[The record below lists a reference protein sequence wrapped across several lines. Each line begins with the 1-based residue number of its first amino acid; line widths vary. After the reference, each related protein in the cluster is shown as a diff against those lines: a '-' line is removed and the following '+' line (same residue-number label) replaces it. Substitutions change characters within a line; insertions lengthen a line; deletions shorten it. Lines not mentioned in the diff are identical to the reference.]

1 VQLGAL
7 VRIPRTYKNLQRL
20 REILGVIVKYGFGD
34 LVARLEVENA
44 LALGLSLVRFR
55 RQRRELV
62 RYTTEERIRMAFE
75 ELGPTFVKLGQILA
89 TRPDLIPISLIVE
102 LRKLQDAVPPF
113 GSEAARNQIESAL
126 GRPIAELFAEFDDAP
141 IAAASIAQVHRARL
155 YSGEEVA
162 VKVRR
167 PGLEQVIGTD
177 LEILRGL
184 ASLLEENAPELRAY
198 APIEIVEE
206 FARAITLE
214 VDLSNEAS
222 NMQRFARNFAGD
234 PQVHVPRLFA
244 THSTPAVLTM
254 EFVRGIKAK
263 DIAGLDAAGID
274 RKKLAAGGVEF
285 CLRQVF
291 DHGFFHADPH
301 PGNLFVLPGCV
312 IVPID
317 MGMMGVLEPEL
328 VDALLELL
336 VGILLR
342 DAEKIARLFARLEL
356 IDDRVDRVRLRRD
369 ITALLERYASLPIGQ
384 VDVAALIG
392 SLFEVLQRHRVR
404 VPPELLLMGKALATV
419 DGMARDLDPTLDPIE
434 AVRPYVLKTW
444 LRRLADPRFLARD
457 WIRAASNIIETAT
470 TLPGDLRAI
479 TRDLRRGE
487 LRIATRHEG
496 LEALVREQA
505 RSANRSLLA
514 LLVGVTTLASS
525 ILIASGTGA
534 LLGPLPITAW
544 LGIAGLALAGSG
556 FWVLAYGV
564 LRSGRF

>member
-1 VQLGAL
+1 MQLGAL

-20 REILGVIVKYGFGD
+20 REIASVIVKYGFGD
-34 LVARLEVENA
+34 LVARLEIENT
-44 LALGLSLVRFR
+44 LELGLSLLRFR

-89 TRPDLIPISLIVE
+89 TRPDLIPMSLIVE

-113 GSEAARNQIESAL
+113 GSEAARKQIESAL
-126 GRPIAELFAEFDDAP
+126 GRPIAELFADFDDTP

-155 YSGEEVA
+155 FSGEEVA

-198 APIEIVEE
+198 APSEIVEE

-234 PQVHVPRLFA
+234 PRVHVPTLYPS
-244 THSTPAVLTM
+244 HSTPAVLTM

-301 PGNLFVLPGCV
+301 PGNLFVLPGEV
-312 IVPID
+312 IAPID
-317 MGMMGVLEPEL
+317 MGMMGVLEPEM

-342 DAEKIARLFARLEL
+342 DAEKIAQLFARLDL

-369 ITALLERYASLPIGQ
+369 IAALLERYASLPIGE

-457 WIRAASNIIETAT
+457 WIRAAHNIAETVT

-479 TRDLRRGE
+479 ARDLRRGE

-514 LLVGVTTLASS
+514 VLIGATTLASS
-525 ILIASGTGA
+525 VLIASGSGA

-556 FWVLAYGV
+556 FWLLAYGV

>member
-1 VQLGAL
+1 MQLGAL

-20 REILGVIVKYGFGD
+20 REIASVIVKYGFGD
-34 LVARLEVENA
+34 LVARLEIENT
-44 LALGLSLVRFR
+44 LELGLSLLRFR

-89 TRPDLIPISLIVE
+89 TRPDLIPMSLIVE

-113 GSEAARNQIESAL
+113 GSEAARNQIESSL
-126 GRPIAELFAEFDDAP
+126 GRPIAELFAEFDDTP

-155 YSGEEVA
+155 FSGEEVA

-198 APIEIVEE
+198 APSEIVEE

-234 PQVHVPRLFA
+234 PRVHVPALYA
-244 THSTPAVLTM
+244 SHSTPAVLTM

-301 PGNLFVLPGCV
+301 PGNLFVLPGEV
-312 IVPID
+312 IAPID
-317 MGMMGVLEPEL
+317 MGMMGVLEPEM

-342 DAEKIARLFARLEL
+342 DAEKIAQLFARLDL
-356 IDDRVDRVRLRRD
+356 IDDRVYRVLLRRD
-369 ITALLERYASLPIGQ
+369 IAALLERYASLPIGE

-457 WIRAASNIIETAT
+457 WIRAAHDIAETVT

-479 TRDLRRGE
+479 ARDLRRGE

-505 RSANRSLLA
+505 RSANRNLLA
-514 LLVGVTTLASS
+514 MLVGATTLASS
-525 ILIASGTGA
+525 VLIASGGGV

-556 FWVLAYGV
+556 FWLLAYGV

>member
-1 VQLGAL
+1 MQLGTL

-20 REILGVIVKYGFGD
+20 REIVGVVVKYGFGD
-34 LVARLEVENA
+34 LVARLELENA
-44 LALGLSLVRFR
+44 LELGRSLVRFR

-62 RYTTEERIRMAFE
+62 HYRTEERIRMAFE

-89 TRPDLIPISLIVE
+89 TRPDVIPMSVVQE

-113 GSEAARNQIESAL
+113 GSAAARAQIESEL
-126 GRPIAELFAEFDDAP
+126 GKPIAELFAEFEDAP

-155 YSGEEVA
+155 HSGEAVA

-184 ASLLEENAPELRAY
+184 ATLLEENAPELRAY
-198 APIEIVEE
+198 APVEMVEE
-206 FARAITLE
+206 FARAIQLE
-214 VDLSNEAS
+214 VDLSNEAT

-234 PQVHVPRLFA
+234 PQVHVPVLYES
-244 THSTPAVLTM
+244 HSTSAVLTM
-254 EFVRGIKAK
+254 EFVDGIKAK
-263 DIAGLDAAGID
+263 DLAGLDAAGID
-274 RKKLAAGGVEF
+274 RKQLAAAGVEF

-301 PGNLFVLPGCV
+301 PGNIFVLPGGV
-312 IVPID
+312 IAPID
-317 MGMMGVLEPEL
+317 MGMMGVLESEMI
-328 VDALLELL
+328 DALLELL

-342 DAEKIARLFARLEL
+342 DAEKIARLFARLDLVDE
-356 IDDRVDRVRLRRD
+356 RVDRVRLRRD
-369 ITALLERYASLPIGQ
+369 IAALLERYATLPIGE
-384 VDVAALIG
+384 VDVAALIA

-444 LRRLADPRFLARD
+444 LRRLADPRFLARA
-457 WIRAASNIIETAT
+457 WIQAANTFVETAA

-479 TRDLRRGE
+479 ARDLRRGE
-487 LRIATRHEG
+487 LQIATRHEG
-496 LEALVREQA
+496 LETLIREHA
-505 RSANRSLLA
+505 RSANRQLLA
-514 LLVGVTTLASS
+514 MLVAATTLGSS
-525 ILIASGTGA
+525 ILIASNAGA
-534 LLGPLPITAW
+534 MLGPLPVTAW
-544 LGIAGLALAGSG
+544 LGIAGLLLAGSG
-556 FWVLAYGV
+556 FWLLAYGV

>member
-1 VQLGAL
+1 MQLGTL

-34 LVARLEVENA
+34 LVARLELESTLE
-44 LALGLSLVRFR
+44 LARSLVRFR

-89 TRPDLIPISLIVE
+89 TRPDLIPMSLIVE

-155 YSGEEVA
+155 FSGEEVA

-184 ASLLEENAPELRAY
+184 ASLLEENAPELRGY
-198 APIEIVEE
+198 APVEIVEE

-214 VDLSNEAS
+214 IDLSNEAS

-234 PQVHVPRLFA
+234 PQVHVPQLFEA
-244 THSTPAVLTM
+244 YSSPAVLTM

-263 DIAGLDAAGID
+263 DLAGLDAAGID

-301 PGNLFVLPGCV
+301 PGNLFVLPGEV
-312 IVPID
+312 IAPID
-317 MGMMGVLEPEL
+317 MGMMGNLEPEM

-342 DAEKIARLFARLEL
+342 DAEKIARLFARLGL
-356 IDDRVDRVRLRRD
+356 IDERVDRVRLRRD
-369 ITALLERYASLPIGQ
+369 IAALLERYAALPIGD

-392 SLFEVLQRHRVR
+392 SLFEVLQRHSVR

-457 WIRAASNIIETAT
+457 WIRAASDLVETAT

-479 TRDLRRGE
+479 VRDLRRGE
-487 LRIATRHEG
+487 LRLATRHEG
-496 LEALVREQA
+496 LDTLLREQA

-514 LLVGVTTLASS
+514 LLVAATTLGSA

-534 LLGPLPITAW
+534 LLGPLRVTAW

>member
-1 VQLGAL
+1 MELGAL
-7 VRIPRTYKNLQRL
+7 VRIPRTFKNLQRL

-34 LVARLEVENA
+34 LVARLEIENA
-44 LALGLSLVRFR
+44 LELGLSLLRFR

-89 TRPDLIPISLIVE
+89 TRPDLIPMTLIVE

-113 GSEAARNQIESAL
+113 GSAAARNQIESAL

-155 YSGEEVA
+155 FSGEEVA

-198 APIEIVEE
+198 APAEIVEE

-214 VDLSNEAS
+214 IDLSNEAS

-234 PQVHVPRLFA
+234 PKVHVPQLFE
-244 THSTPAVLTM
+244 THSKPAVLTM

-274 RKKLAAGGVEF
+274 RRKLAAGGVEF

-301 PGNLFVLPGCV
+301 PGNLFVLPGEV

-369 ITALLERYASLPIGQ
+369 IAALLERYASLPIGQ

-457 WIRAASNIIETAT
+457 WIRAASDIIETAT

-479 TRDLRRGE
+479 ARDLRRGE

-496 LEALVREQA
+496 LDALVREQA

-514 LLVGVTTLASS
+514 VLVGATTLASS
-525 ILIASGTGA
+525 LLIASGTGA

-544 LGIAGLALAGSG
+544 LGVAGLTLAGSG
-556 FWVLAYGV
+556 FWLLAYGV